1 MKQLTLSLEDE
12 ISLLGKYY
20 LTPTELLTVRVLLLL
35 QDENNEELFKKL
47 LSTLKDLKIQFRDI
61 LVELQKKEII
71 LKSYSIP
78 KQGETF
84 NPFIIPINKNFIK
97 NLYKGSFEMGKEL
110 FEVYPQ
116 WTVIN
121 QNMVSLRGVSK
132 HFDSLEDCYY
142 KYGKS
147 IGWNLERHSKILDL
161 VSWGKET
168 GVLCKSLGAFVVD
181 NGWHDLESLKD
192 GDGLNVN
199 FEAIKMV

>member
-12 ISLLGKYY
+12 ISLLSKYY

-84 NPFIIPINKNFIK
+84 NPFTIPINKNFIK

-110 FEVYPQ
+110 FEAYPQ

-199 FEAIKMV
+199 FEAIRMV

>member
-12 ISLLGKYY
+12 ISLLSKYY
-20 LTPTELLTVRVLLLL
+20 LTPTELLTIRVLLLL

-110 FEVYPQ
+110 FEIYPQ

-192 GDGLNVN
+192 GEGLNVN

>member
-12 ISLLGKYY
+12 ISLLSKYY
-20 LTPTELLTVRVLLLL
+20 LTPTELLTIRVLLLL

-84 NPFIIPINKNFIK
+84 NPFTIPINKNFIK

-110 FEVYPQ
+110 FEAYPQ

-199 FEAIKMV
+199 FEAIRMV